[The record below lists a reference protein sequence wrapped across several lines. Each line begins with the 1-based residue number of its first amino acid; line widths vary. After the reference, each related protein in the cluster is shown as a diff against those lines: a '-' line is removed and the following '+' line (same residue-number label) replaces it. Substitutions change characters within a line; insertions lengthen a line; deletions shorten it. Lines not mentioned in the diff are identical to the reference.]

1 MVTISWLR
9 HLKPCQTSTDGKG
22 VDDLDISYVN
32 DVEIVNLMVKA
43 GLGITVMPSFVAI
56 ENCCELKAVRL
67 AYSAGLN
74 YGLVRRKEE
83 HDPLVLSFCHTM
95 QEEAAGM

>member
-1 MVTISWLR
+1 MDNNWCPPEQ
-9 HLKPCQTSTDGKG
+9 LKLQEKIRKG

-43 GLGITVMPSFVAI
+43 GLGITVIPSFVAI

-74 YGLVRRKEE
+74 YGLVCRKEE